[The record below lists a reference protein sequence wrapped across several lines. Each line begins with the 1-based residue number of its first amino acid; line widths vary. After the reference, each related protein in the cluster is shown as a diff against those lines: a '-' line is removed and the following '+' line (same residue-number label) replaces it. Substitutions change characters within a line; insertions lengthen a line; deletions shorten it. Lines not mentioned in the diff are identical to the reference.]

1 MSSTDNYGRF
11 RTWLYS
17 FIPRVISNRLML
29 GIMQFMRAMQ
39 RHGAFFAAT
48 HHDLNVKNL
57 SVLMSEDISM
67 RLSPFMEN
75 QKRLS
80 SLYLGM
86 STMDRAGC
94 EIIAVYN
101 ALRALGMDMPL
112 PDLIERFEK
121 DGMIYSG
128 RYGVSAYAMRDA
140 LKDAGL
146 KTVTAYKIADMG
158 KILAESATSILTM
171 YNDKT
176 TIGAEIHSV
185 CISRS
190 HDGYLIHNMYG
201 DGAVLGPYKDFDD
214 MIGTLRGG
222 KTGPILMIGV
232 NPKQESEL
240 C

>member
-1 MSSTDNYGRF
+1 MSNTNNYGRF
-11 RTWLYS
+11 KTWLYS
-17 FIPRVISNRLML
+17 FIPRVISNRLL
-29 GIMQFMRAMQ
+29 LSIMQFMRALQ

-57 SVLMSEDISM
+57 SALMSEDISM

-86 STMDRAGC
+86 STMDKAGC

-101 ALRALGMDMPL
+101 ALRALGMDIPL
-112 PDLIERFEK
+112 PELIDRFER

-146 KTVTAYKIADMG
+146 TTVTAHRLTDMA
-158 KILAESATSILTM
+158 KILTESAVSILTM

-190 HDGYLIHNMYG
+190 TDGYLIHNMYG
-201 DGAVLGPYKDFDD
+201 DGAVLGPYKGFDD

-222 KTGPILMIGV
+222 KTGPILLIGV
-232 NPKQESEL
+232 NTKQENKL